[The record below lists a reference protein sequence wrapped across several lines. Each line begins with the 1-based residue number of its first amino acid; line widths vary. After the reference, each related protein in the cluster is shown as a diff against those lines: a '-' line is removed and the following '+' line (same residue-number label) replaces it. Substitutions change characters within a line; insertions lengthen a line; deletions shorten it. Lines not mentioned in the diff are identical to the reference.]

1 MFDSLLP
8 SWEIEN
14 SRFIS
19 KDVLSVEIIKLR
31 TAKSYEIKTQQIKLN
46 GRKTKGI
53 LGKIKISNMIFY
65 NIYKS

>member
-8 SWEIEN
+8 SGEIGN
-14 SRFIS
+14 SRFTS

-65 NIYKS
+65 NI